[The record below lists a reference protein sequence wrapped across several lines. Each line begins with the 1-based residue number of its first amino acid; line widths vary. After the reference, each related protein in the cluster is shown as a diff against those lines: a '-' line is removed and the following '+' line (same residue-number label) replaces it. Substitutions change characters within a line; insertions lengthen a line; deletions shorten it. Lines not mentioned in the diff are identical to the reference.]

1 MTFFKQVD
9 QTNRPEL
16 GETHLCYR
24 AKEFIKKGEK
34 ISQCGSNCD
43 FLTHVLELNKIQSPN
58 QLNRLR
64 TKKEVLDLIAK
75 YPEKEEIIRLNMW
88 QYDDDQYDLAQNIMD
103 LKKGEKCKCTCTLY
117 NHSCDSN
124 VVFEIEKLENS
135 TKRTH
140 VVYATKDI
148 EPGTELTKEYQLNTI
163 ESDFDYNMVKKIS
176 FYFLL

>member
-9 QTNRPEL
+9 RTNRPEF

-34 ISQCGSNCD
+34 IFQCGSNCD
-43 FLTHVLELNKIQSPN
+43 YLTDNFELSKIQSPN
-58 QLNRLR
+58 QLNQLR
-64 TKKEVLDLIAK
+64 TKKEILDLIAK
-75 YPEKEEIIRLNMW
+75 YPEKEETIRLNMW
-88 QYDDDQYDLAQNIMD
+88 QYDDDQYDLAQNFMD
-103 LKKGEKCKCTCTLY
+103 LKKGEKCKCPCTLF

-124 VVFEIEKLENS
+124 VVFGIEKLENS
-135 TKRTH
+135 TKHTH